1 MIGIGTWQCRVDT
14 MFFKGDVKF
23 KITDNNGQYGLEI
36 IMDGPVPKFE
46 IKNIREEGNT
56 LRATGTVEMLP
67 GKEIESEL
75 TFNGDTCEGALKVPM
90 LGKIK
95 LKDGKKVG

>member
-23 KITDNNGQYGLEI
+23 KITDNNGKYGLEI

-46 IKNIREEGNT
+46 IKNIREKSPVTDTGSSSRR
-56 LRATGTVEMLP
+56 LRRYRPRSWG
-67 GKEIESEL
+67 
-75 TFNGDTCEGALKVPM
+75 
-90 LGKIK
+90 
-95 LKDGKKVG
+95 

>member
-1 MIGIGTWQCRVDT
+1 MIGIGTWVCRVDT
-14 MFFKGDVKF
+14 MFFKGNVKF
-23 KITDNNGQYGLEI
+23 KITDNSGKYGLDI

-46 IKNIREEGNT
+46 IKSIKEDGNT
-56 LRATGTVEMLP
+56 LRAIGAVEMLP

-75 TFNGDTCEGALKVPM
+75 TFNGDTFEGALKVPM

-95 LKDGKKVG
+95 LKDGKKIG